1 MSLTGVDRQR
11 EGVSDTLVALSKWPY
26 IYVKRL
32 KHYVI
37 NGLKFRSVNDE
48 ANRKTQNSGVSVTT
62 DGGIMYYGVLSDI
75 IELNYSN
82 NIKHVLCKCKWVD
95 DQNRRGYRT
104 DEFEFPM
111 VNFTH
116 FIHGGDEMMDEPY
129 VLASLA
135 IQVFYVEDK
144 RHKDWYV
151 IGKTKARVV
160 FDAGISPQRDED
172 NTYSFSKNVPYN
184 ISTNEVVSDNLG
196 WARDDVEG
204 MTIDASIIAERDLHE
219 VNNLDDCEFIDD
231 ESNNENDN
239 EYEYT
244 EDK

>member
-129 VLASLA
+129 VLASQA

-144 RHKDWYV
+144 MSKNWYV
-151 IGKTKARVV
+151 VIKIKARDV
-160 FDAGISPQRDED
+160 FG
-172 NTYSFSKNVPYN
+172 
-184 ISTNEVVSDNLG
+184 
-196 WARDDVEG
+196 
-204 MTIDASIIAERDLHE
+204 ASIGP
-219 VNNLDDCEFIDD
+219 
-231 ESNNENDN
+231 
-239 EYEYT
+239 
-244 EDK
+244 

>member
-48 ANRKTQNSGVSVTT
+48 ANRKTQNSGVSVAT
-62 DGGIMYYGVLSDI
+62 DGGITYYGVLSDI
-75 IELNYSN
+75 IELNYSK

-129 VLASLA
+129 VLASQA

-151 IGKTKARVV
+151 IVKTKVRNV

-219 VNNLDDCEFIDD
+219 VNNLDDCEFIND
-231 ESNNENDN
+231 ESNNEDDN

-244 EDK
+244 EDE